1 MEKKELGMIISE
13 TGGRYKM
20 NVRLKLTDK
29 IDVCFIAPLDFTRG
43 CIGNEI
49 ISIANIELFRKL
61 SKALYE
67 ALVEGVKNS
76 DNDNPDFQRIKE
88 LFRVGI
94 IE

>member
-1 MEKKELGMIISE
+1 MEKKEINMIISE
-13 TGGRYKM
+13 TGGQYKM

-29 IDVCFIAPLDFTRG
+29 IDICFMRPLEFTRG

-49 ISIANIELFRKL
+49 ISIANVELFREL

>member
-1 MEKKELGMIISE
+1 
-13 TGGRYKM
+13 M

-29 IDVCFIAPLDFTRG
+29 IDVCFITPLEFTRG
-43 CIGNEI
+43 CIGNEY
-49 ISIANIELFRKL
+49 ISVANAEGFRDL

-76 DNDNPDFQRIKE
+76 DNDNPDFQRIKNFF
-88 LFRVGI
+88 LTRI

>member
-1 MEKKELGMIISE
+1 
-13 TGGRYKM
+13 M
-20 NVRLKLTDK
+20 NVRLRLTDK

-49 ISIANIELFRKL
+49 ISIANVELFRKL

-76 DNDNPDFQRIKE
+76 DNDNPDFQRIKNFF
-88 LFRVGI
+88 LTRI

>member
-1 MEKKELGMIISE
+1 
-13 TGGRYKM
+13 M

-29 IDVCFIAPLDFTRG
+29 IDVCFMRPLEFTRG
-43 CIGNEI
+43 CIGSEY
-49 ISIANIELFRKL
+49 ISVANAEGFRDL

>member
-1 MEKKELGMIISE
+1 MEKKEINMIISE
-13 TGGRYKM
+13 TGDQYKM

-29 IDVCFIAPLDFTRG
+29 IDVCFITPLEFTRG
-43 CIGNEI
+43 CIGNEY
-49 ISIANIELFRKL
+49 ISVANAEGFRDL

>member
-1 MEKKELGMIISE
+1 MEKKELSMIISE
-13 TGGRYKM
+13 TGGQYKM

-29 IDVCFIAPLDFTRG
+29 IDICFMRPLEFTRG
-43 CIGNEI
+43 CIGNEY
-49 ISIANIELFRKL
+49 ISVANAEGFRDL

-76 DNDNPDFQRIKE
+76 DSENTDFRQIKE
-88 LFRVGI
+88 WFRAGT

>member
-1 MEKKELGMIISE
+1 
-13 TGGRYKM
+13 M
-20 NVRLKLTDK
+20 NVRLKLKDK
-29 IDVCFIAPLDFTRG
+29 IDICFMRPHEVTRG
-43 CIGNEI
+43 CIGNEY
-49 ISIANIELFRKL
+49 ISVANAEGFRDL

>member
-29 IDVCFIAPLDFTRG
+29 IDICFMRPLEFTRG

-49 ISIANIELFRKL
+49 ISIANIKLFRKL
-61 SKALYE
+61 SKELYE

-76 DNDNPDFQRIKE
+76 NSDNPDFQRIQE

>member
-1 MEKKELGMIISE
+1 
-13 TGGRYKM
+13 M

-29 IDVCFIAPLDFTRG
+29 IDVCFMRPLEFTRG
-43 CIGNEI
+43 CIGSEY
-49 ISIANIELFRKL
+49 ISVANVEQFRDL

-76 DNDNPDFQRIKE
+76 DNENTDFRQIKE
-88 LFRVGI
+88 LFRAGT